1 MIRLERNIISSWI
14 DRNPMLHLKRTGAY
28 LKYVAT
34 FWDTVFDTPL
44 RDIDQFRLY
53 LADKNRCNLTKRE
66 QAYAEQCREIT
77 YTVYA
82 ALVSEALDS
91 EAPMNYEEIER
102 RAEKLLQTTPP
113 FPIIIDLRTNPVSP
127 AVGPCERLCAAFRC
141 WVEVDTTCG
150 KIKIFGPG
158 FLGAIEGVK
167 KSRRKERRPLRTR
180 SIPQMPPVGTFS
192 RGRNRAFSDVPF
204 AISGSE

>member
-1 MIRLERNIISSWI
+1 MERNVVSSWI

-66 QAYAEQCREIT
+66 QAYAERCKEIT
-77 YTVYA
+77 YAVYA
-82 ALVSEALDS
+82 ALVNEALDS
-91 EAPMNYEEIER
+91 ETPMNIEEIER

-113 FPIIIDLRTNPVSP
+113 FPIIIDLRESPVSP
-127 AVGPCERLCAAFRC
+127 TVRRRVRFFRCGRAWIGVPKTARNWAAF
-141 WVEVDTTCG
+141 G
-150 KIKIFGPG
+150 QLP
-158 FLGAIEGVK
+158 
-167 KSRRKERRPLRTR
+167 RTNEEA
-180 SIPQMPPVGTFS
+180 G
-192 RGRNRAFSDVPF
+192 
-204 AISGSE
+204 

>member
-1 MIRLERNIISSWI
+1 MERNVVSSWI

-34 FWDTVFDTPL
+34 FWDTVFDSPL

-53 LADKNRCNLTKRE
+53 LADKNRCYLTKRE

-91 EAPMNYEEIER
+91 EAPMNIENIER

-113 FPIIIDLRTNPVSP
+113 FPVIIDLRESTVSP
-127 AVGPCERLCAAFRC
+127 AVRRRVRFFRC
-141 WVEVDTTCG
+141 G
-150 KIKIFGPG
+150 KAWIGVPKTAQNW
-158 FLGAIEGVK
+158 GAFEQL
-167 KSRRKERRPLRTR
+167 PRTNEEA
-180 SIPQMPPVGTFS
+180 G
-192 RGRNRAFSDVPF
+192 
-204 AISGSE
+204 

>member
-1 MIRLERNIISSWI
+1 
-14 DRNPMLHLKRTGAY
+14 MLHLKRTGAY

-66 QAYAEQCREIT
+66 QAYAARCKEIT

-91 EAPMNYEEIER
+91 ETPMNYEEIER
-102 RAEKLLQTTPP
+102 LAEKLLQTTPP
-113 FPIIIDLRTNPVSP
+113 FPIIIDLRTSPVSP
-127 AVGPCERLCAAFRC
+127 ALRRRVRFFRCGRAWIGVPKTARNWAAF
-141 WVEVDTTCG
+141 EQL
-150 KIKIFGPG
+150 P
-158 FLGAIEGVK
+158 
-167 KSRRKERRPLRTR
+167 RTNEEA
-180 SIPQMPPVGTFS
+180 G
-192 RGRNRAFSDVPF
+192 
-204 AISGSE
+204 